1 MRGVK
6 ALDNGGKMKEASVA
20 NQIGSFEH
28 PGEASKARENEP

>member
-1 MRGVK
+1 
-6 ALDNGGKMKEASVA
+6 MKEASVA